1 MKHVWYGV
9 SLKVNATLVL
19 SGFEQGMNT
28 NTRRETPLPI
38 YHRLLLGC
46 FCCKSSGGYWDAMRS
61 GDVAR
66 CCSIPLEECWQI
78 YKLFLAQQRKVTRVF
93 RTAWVTERVPCGR
106 LEWHISVA
114 PWHCTP
120 KQHTCHLSCEKS
132 SKTWEAVMEVLC
144 WIFELLE

>member
-78 YKLFLAQQRKVTRVF
+78 YKLFLAQQRKVTRIF
-93 RTAWVTERVPCGR
+93 KDCFGHRESAMQRVRMAHQCSP
-106 LEWHISVA
+106 LA
-114 PWHCTP
+114 
-120 KQHTCHLSCEKS
+120 LY
-132 SKTWEAVMEVLC
+132 SKATYLPFIM
-144 WIFELLE
+144 